1 VRRYDTWHVPGSI
14 LDPDASSGRQTEDW
28 YLDDIYLQQLFD
40 IVIPLRK
47 TNSGHSRLLV
57 ADAAVV
63 ASVFHDLNHVRHPFK
78 LYLRPRSVHA
88 SVYPHVPFKELDAIQ
103 LRGSFYRSRTP
114 TLLLQDEN
122 R

>member
-1 VRRYDTWHVPGSI
+1 MGTPV
-14 LDPDASSGRQTEDW
+14 
-28 YLDDIYLQQLFD
+28 
-40 IVIPLRK
+40 
-47 TNSGHSRLLV
+47 LLV

-63 ASVFHDLNHVRHPFK
+63 ASVFRDLNHVRHPFK

-114 TLLLQDEN
+114 TLLLQEREPIDLTALPKTWSLEML
-122 R
+122 RIH